1 MSAPTFFQSGN
12 SSRAPPPAR
21 YHENVTARLNLAAL
35 TAEEL
40 QALLGENAAQA
51 KWPDLSRA
59 RLEQRP
65 LPGPE
70 VPRDFRAEPQEE
82 RVWGATPEQARQLG
96 ALDAELRATGAA
108 PVGVYYLPAAASAR
122 HVRAYEWPPDTAL
135 SVRWSETPDSPRL
148 RGPHLELLTWLRDRA
163 SGAAAVVTSSQPGV
177 PAPAFHESVDVHL
190 RPGQSAAELLAAHR
204 QAVSRHGRGQKLAA
218 GDGWAGAWSALH
230 ALNVSAWERR
240 DLLLDV
246 PEESPAGLHRPP
258 PPT

>member
-12 SSRAPPPAR
+12 SSRVPPPAR

-82 RVWGATPEQARQLG
+82 RVWVELYPRILRLALIAAKQSPPYSRMRSGKRGA
-96 ALDAELRATGAA
+96 
-108 PVGVYYLPAAASAR
+108 
-122 HVRAYEWPPDTAL
+122 
-135 SVRWSETPDSPRL
+135 
-148 RGPHLELLTWLRDRA
+148 
-163 SGAAAVVTSSQPGV
+163 
-177 PAPAFHESVDVHL
+177 
-190 RPGQSAAELLAAHR
+190 
-204 QAVSRHGRGQKLAA
+204 
-218 GDGWAGAWSALH
+218 
-230 ALNVSAWERR
+230 
-240 DLLLDV
+240 
-246 PEESPAGLHRPP
+246 
-258 PPT
+258 